1 MVSAQ
6 NITLILIRAKGALIP
21 KAQFHFVLFTFVCK
35 KKKEEKEWKK
45 KKEKLKGYFL
55 GQIVLKVIL
64 RLSGHL
70 YESLQYEVLHSTST
84 WHNSRL
90 LAKQANCIPRSL
102 GSTIWTSC

>member
-1 MVSAQ
+1 MTLKMVSAQ

-35 KKKEEKEWKK
+35 KRRRKRMKE

-84 WHNSRL
+84 
-90 LAKQANCIPRSL
+90 
-102 GSTIWTSC
+102 